1 MLVSPHCRLEGED
14 TLINDYDKPTV
25 PKEVS
30 ENLLLFKPL
39 YDCIKTFDN
48 YMAFVGASGKSVPG
62 LEVSIIVKDTWYE
75 QPTAPS
81 SSGLPDEEDISDW
94 EDHKDHMP
102 SIGSKGPINVVPS
115 DLKGT
120 PRRNKLPWGV
130 PLQFKR
136 EDEEFLSGPLLV
148 KDNKV
153 KVEAPYCQGPG
164 TVSVKVD
171 KSINH
176 SEKLC
181 RTGLRESF
189 SVEFMLKL
197 LLDRLVE
204 VLKAKADSWDF
215 RKETKFTV
223 KWIKL
228 IQLNAFRTSAFLSS
242 VQVLLK
248 GAVREEAL
256 NNLYGHPTAEETKK
270 HLRHS
275 HWASS
280 KLFGPLP
287 SQFLQY
293 LSPHSN
299 AQSKYLLY
307 TEPKKLSTGSANFGQ
322 SFAAP
327 VSYFKRQ
334 ANSNWSNSV
343 PKSAK
348 TTITATKPQIVTP
361 AEALSR
367 NSSQV
372 RGRGRF
378 FRGSQSQRGS
388 RGARKTR
395 GRGRARSQYGRV

>member
-1 MLVSPHCRLEGED
+1 MGED
-14 TLINDYDKPTV
+14 TFIDDYAKPTV

-30 ENLLLFKPL
+30 ENLLVFKPL
-39 YDCIKTFDN
+39 YDSIKTFEN

-81 SSGLPDEEDISDW
+81 SSGLPDQEDLSDW

-102 SIGSKGPINVVPS
+102 SIGSRGPINVVPS
-115 DLKGT
+115 DLTGT
-120 PRRNKLPWGV
+120 PKRNKLPWGV
-130 PLQFKR
+130 PLQFKK
-136 EDEEFLSGPLLV
+136 EDEDFLSGPLLI

-164 TVSVKVD
+164 TVSVKID

-197 LLDRLVE
+197 VLDRLVE
-204 VLKAKADSWDF
+204 VLKSDADSWDF
-215 RKETKFTV
+215 LKETKFTV
-223 KWIKL
+223 KWLKL
-228 IQLNAFRTSAFLSS
+228 IQLNAFRTSAFMSS
-242 VQVLLK
+242 VQILLK
-248 GAVREEAL
+248 SAIREEAL
-256 NNLYGHPTAEETKK
+256 NNLYGYPTAEETKK

-275 HWASS
+275 HWASP

-287 SQFLQY
+287 SPFLEY
-293 LSPHSN
+293 LLPFSN

-307 TEPKKLSTGSANFGQ
+307 TEPKKLSSGSTNFGQ

-327 VSYFKRQ
+327 AYFKRQ
-334 ANSNWSNSV
+334 ANSKWSNSV
-343 PKSAK
+343 PKTIK
-348 TTITATKPQIVTP
+348 TTSTTKPQIVTP

-367 NSSQV
+367 NNSQG

-378 FRGSQSQRGS
+378 FRGPQKQRGS
-388 RGARKTR
+388 RGARRAR
-395 GRGRARSQYGRV
+395 GRGRSQFGRV